1 MAGFLIDVRI
11 EDFLFLDHHVTVRDG
26 YFRCHEIHRVS
37 SLGFLRS
44 GSIGMRRHIAAA
56 VLSLSSLLLV
66 SGALVGEV
74 APQEMLQRLDRNQ
87 DGKLTR
93 EELPPA
99 IQGSFDRIDANK
111 DGSVTVEELTQ
122 FRTRARQSTV
132 SGPRQ
137 PPIPDSIQAELDI
150 PYAETDHPRQRLD
163 LLLPKNRS
171 DDKPLP
177 VVVAIHG
184 GAWMGGDKR
193 QVLPRLFPY
202 VTAGKYAGV
211 SVGYRLSQDAIWP
224 AQIHDCKAAIRWIR
238 GNAKKYNLD
247 PQKIGVIGWSAG
259 GHLVAMLGTAGDVKE
274 LEGDLGNFDRE
285 SSRVSCVVD
294 FFGPANMLTIGDHP
308 SQMKHYA
315 PDSPE
320 SKLLGVPILEDK
332 DKARSA
338 SPITFVS
345 RDDPPFL
352 IVHGTNDPL
361 VPYQQSVSFRDAL
374 KKAGVPVA
382 LITVENGGHGGFR
395 NPEIDRRVDAFF
407 DAHLRGVKAAFKD
420 ETLPNEA
427 Q

>member
-1 MAGFLIDVRI
+1 MRKKHTILGMALSLWLIPLVG
-11 EDFLFLDHHVTVRDG
+11 T
-26 YFRCHEIHRVS
+26 
-37 SLGFLRS
+37 
-44 GSIGMRRHIAAA
+44 
-56 VLSLSSLLLV
+56 VLS
-66 SGALVGEV
+66 AEV
-74 APQEMLQRLDRNQ
+74 APQEVFQRLDRNQ

-99 IQGSFDRIDANK
+99 IQGSFDRIDGNK

-122 FRTRARQSTV
+122 FRARARQAAAT
-132 SGPRQ
+132 GAQQPRL
-137 PPIPDSIQAELDI
+137 PDGIQAELDI

-163 LLLPKNRS
+163 LLLPKNRA

-202 VTAGKYAGV
+202 VTEGKYAGV

-247 PQKIGVIGWSAG
+247 PERIGVIGWSAG

-274 LEGDLGNFDRE
+274 LEGDLGNFDDQ

-294 FFGPANMLTIGDHP
+294 FFGPADMLTIGEHP
-308 SQMKHYA
+308 SQMKHFA

-320 SKLLGVPILEDK
+320 AKLLGVPILEDK
-332 DKARSA
+332 EKARSA
-338 SPITFVS
+338 SPIAFVS
-345 RDDPPFL
+345 KDDPPFL

-374 KKAGVPVA
+374 QKSGVPVA
-382 LITVENGGHGGFR
+382 LITVDNGGHGGFR
-395 NPEIDRRVDAFF
+395 NPEIERRVDAFF
-407 DAHLRGVKAAFKD
+407 DAHLRGVKATFKD